1 MDNEPLTVEQPSSEY
16 GLRFTPLTG
25 LLLGGLALAIG
36 LLGYWLGTRQSF
48 GPGDGSPEV
57 GFTRDMLTHHSQA
70 VDMANLL
77 RDRTQDPDMK
87 LFALDIV
94 LTQQAQIGQMQ
105 GWLGVWGHPI
115 AGTTPAMQ
123 WMGMPTTGRMPGMA
137 SPEQMNQLRELSGTD
152 AEVLFLELMIVHH
165 RAGVAMAEAI
175 LEQSERPEVVALARS
190 IVTAQSSEVDY
201 MQELLQQR
209 GHPPVPEKMNM
220 SHGESAPQP
229 TGTHESG
236 GH

>member
-1 MDNEPLTVEQPSSEY
+1 MDNEPLTIEQPSSQN
-16 GLRFTPLTG
+16 GLHMTPLTG
-25 LLLGGLALAIG
+25 LLLVVLAFAIA
-36 LLGYWLGTRQSF
+36 LLGYWLGVRQSS

-57 GFTRDMLTHHSQA
+57 GFTRDMLTHHAQA

-105 GWLGVWGHPI
+105 GWLAVWGYPI
-115 AGTTPAMQ
+115 ASTTPAME

-137 SPEQMNQLRELSGTD
+137 SPEQMNQLREMNGTE
-152 AEVLFLELMIVHH
+152 AEALFLELMIVHH
-165 RAGVAMAEAI
+165 RAGVAMAEAV
-175 LEQSERPEVVALARS
+175 LAQSERPEVLALARS
-190 IVTAQSSEVDY
+190 IVEAQSSEVDY

-209 GHPPVPEKMNM
+209 GYPPVPEEPYMN
-220 SHGESAPQP
+220 HDEAAPQS
-229 TGTHESG
+229 TETHESG